1 MDGAVPTPYG
11 EHSTE
16 ALTRCL
22 AQLHGLHNAVLR
34 QILAVTA
41 EVQRREAYLAD
52 GARTPAAWL
61 RTHLGLSPATSEA
74 WADVA
79 ERLEDLPKL
88 AETFESGQ
96 ISFDKLRAAV
106 HLADPDSEERVA
118 EEAKYTSVTMLERSA
133 RKRKRVSVREEAEVY
148 KKRHLSWAWRDQG
161 ARLAIWG
168 SLTAEQ
174 GASVIAAIDRIAEK
188 TSFDGEGSLLGL
200 GQKRADALAQV
211 AEAKIAEDHD
221 AARATVLINVDVD
234 VAEGV
239 IHGETED
246 GAIFS
251 SDVMERLM
259 CDARLQI
266 VLQDHTG
273 EPLGVGRTS
282 RSIPTWLDKQL
293 RVRDPECCFPGCHST
308 KFLQAHHVEWWTRG
322 GATDLDNLLRLCPA
336 HHRLFHGGGWR
347 MEPDGEGHRVCIRP
361 DGKVV
366 REGPPPLDCDVKQ
379 WLWNDIFATDL
390 RHAHGPAPPSAA

>member
-1 MDGAVPTPYG
+1 MDGAVPTPYA

-174 GASVIAAIDRIAEK
+174 GASVIAGIDRIAEK
-188 TSFDGEGSLLGL
+188 TSLRRRGESPGPRS
-200 GQKRADALAQV
+200 
-211 AEAKIAEDHD
+211 EA
-221 AARATVLINVDVD
+221 RRRF
-234 VAEGV
+234 G
-239 IHGETED
+239 
-246 GAIFS
+246 
-251 SDVMERLM
+251 
-259 CDARLQI
+259 
-266 VLQDHTG
+266 TG
-273 EPLGVGRTS
+273 R
-282 RSIPTWLDKQL
+282 RSKD
-293 RVRDPECCFPGCHST
+293 R
-308 KFLQAHHVEWWTRG
+308 
-322 GATDLDNLLRLCPA
+322 
-336 HHRLFHGGGWR
+336 
-347 MEPDGEGHRVCIRP
+347 
-361 DGKVV
+361 
-366 REGPPPLDCDVKQ
+366 
-379 WLWNDIFATDL
+379 
-390 RHAHGPAPPSAA
+390 